1 MCLFIVC
8 IEASLVCAP
17 FFGLAERRAKGINHT
32 ESGRSLTGSRNITV
46 GHASRGH
53 GFIHT
58 SHCLIPRLLFPRSKK
73 RLAQPQTHR
82 HSRTHS
88 LKHSQI
94 GRFRGRKHSGKY
106 FFECHLSLFLIES
119 PKYCMNPR
127 AVWLFYYLVSVV
139 ACSMRVIWV
148 KWWLLLVVLCQ
159 SLERCCSDSMCL

>member
-17 FFGLAERRAKGINHT
+17 FCGPAEHRAKGINHT

-82 HSRTHS
+82 HARTHS

-94 GRFRGRKHSGKY
+94 GRFRRRKHSGKY
-106 FFECHLSLFLIES
+106 FFECHLFLS
-119 PKYCMNPR
+119 HR
-127 AVWLFYYLVSVV
+127 V
-139 ACSMRVIWV
+139 AKILHEPLCRV
-148 KWWLLLVVLCQ
+148 VVLL
-159 SLERCCSDSMCL
+159 SCLCGWFAVCV